1 MGRSIEIQFMLSQS
15 FHIINKLLLYSP
27 DGSSDSEGVVIL
39 LQSHSR
45 PGVLGK
51 HGQQWIGWDTLAPMF
66 MN

>member
-1 MGRSIEIQFMLSQS
+1 MLSQS

-45 PGVLGK
+45 PDVLGK
-51 HGQQWIGWDTLAPMF
+51 HIQQWIGWDTLAPML